1 MPYGEMDA
9 MHMDVLRE
17 IGNIGAGNA
26 TTALA
31 KLINAKIDMKV
42 PKVEVVDFPHLASI
56 VGDEEDLMVAV
67 MVTLSVDVDGMMM
80 FLMDKKSGV
89 YLIEQMM
96 AGSGMPV
103 SEEFGEL
110 EFSVISEI
118 GNIITGSYLSALA
131 SLLNMKI
138 DMSIPYL
145 SIDMAGAILSVP
157 AIEFG
162 KIGDEVL
169 LIQTDFGDEIEVK
182 GYFILIPDQD
192 SYTRILTALG
202 IWAR

>member
-42 PKVEVVDFPHLASI
+42 PKVEMVDFQHLASI
-56 VGDEEDLMVAV
+56 VGNEEDLMIAV

-80 FLMDKKSGV
+80 FLMDKKSGT

-103 SEEFGEL
+103 NEEFGEL

-169 LIQTDFGDEIEVK
+169 LIQTDFGDEVEVK

-202 IWAR
+202 M

>member
-42 PKVEVVDFPHLASI
+42 PKVEMVDFQHLASI
-56 VGDEEDLMVAV
+56 VGNEEDLMVAV

-80 FLMDKKSGV
+80 FLMDKKSGT

-103 SEEFGEL
+103 NEEFGEL

-169 LIQTDFGDEIEVK
+169 LIQTDFGDEVEVK

-202 IWAR
+202 M

>member
-42 PKVEVVDFPHLASI
+42 PKVEMVDFQHLASI
-56 VGDEEDLMVAV
+56 VGNEEDLMVAV

-80 FLMDKKSGV
+80 FLMDKKSGT

-103 SEEFGEL
+103 NEEFGEL

-145 SIDMAGAILSVP
+145 SIEMAGAILSVP

-169 LIQTDFGDEIEVK
+169 LIQTDFGDEVEVK

-202 IWAR
+202 M

>member
-42 PKVEVVDFPHLASI
+42 PKVEMVDFQHLASI
-56 VGDEEDLMVAV
+56 VGNEEDLMVAV

-80 FLMDKKSGV
+80 FLMDKKSGT

-103 SEEFGEL
+103 NEDFGEL

-169 LIQTDFGDEIEVK
+169 LIQTDFGDEVEVK

-202 IWAR
+202 M

>member
-1 MPYGEMDA
+1 
-9 MHMDVLRE
+9 MDVLRE

-42 PKVEVVDFPHLASI
+42 PKVEMVDFQHLASV
-56 VGDEEDLMVAV
+56 VGNEEDLMVAV
-67 MVTLSVDVDGMMM
+67 MVTLSNDVDGMMM
-80 FLMDKKSGV
+80 FLMDKKSGT

-103 SEEFGEL
+103 NEEFGEL
-110 EFSVISEI
+110 EHSVISEI

-169 LIQTDFGDEIEVK
+169 LIQTDFGDEVEVK
-182 GYFILIPDQD
+182 GYFILIPDQE
-192 SYTRILTALG
+192 SYTRILSALG
-202 IWAR
+202 M

>member
-9 MHMDVLRE
+9 KHMDVLRE

-42 PKVEVVDFPHLASI
+42 PKVEMVDFQHLASI
-56 VGDEEDLMVAV
+56 VGNEEDLMIAV

-80 FLMDKKSGV
+80 FLMDKKSGT

-103 SEEFGEL
+103 NEDFGEL

-169 LIQTDFGDEIEVK
+169 LIQTDFGDEVEVK

-202 IWAR
+202 M

>member
-42 PKVEVVDFPHLASI
+42 PKVEMVDFQHLASI
-56 VGDEEDLMVAV
+56 VGNEEDLMVAV

-80 FLMDKKSGV
+80 FLMDKKSGT

-103 SEEFGEL
+103 NEDFGEL

-169 LIQTDFGDEIEVK
+169 LIQTDFGDDVEVK

-202 IWAR
+202 M

>member
-42 PKVEVVDFPHLASI
+42 PKVALVDFQHLASI
-56 VGDEEDLMVAV
+56 VGNEEDLMVAV
-67 MVTLSVDVDGMMM
+67 MVTLSLDVDGMMM
-80 FLMDKKSGV
+80 FLMDKKSAI

-103 SEEFGEL
+103 DEKLGEL
-110 EFSVISEI
+110 ERSVIGEI

-169 LIQTDFGDEIEVK
+169 LIQTDFGDEVEVK
-182 GYFILIPDQD
+182 GFFILIPNQD
-192 SYTRILTALG
+192 SYARILKTLG
-202 IWAR
+202 M

>member
-42 PKVEVVDFPHLASI
+42 PKVELVDFPHLASI
-56 VGDEEDLMVAV
+56 VGDEEELMVAV
-67 MVTLSVDVDGMMM
+67 MVTLSLDVDGMMM
-80 FLMDKKSGV
+80 FLMDKKSGI

-110 EFSVISEI
+110 ELSVIGEI

-169 LIQTDFGDEIEVK
+169 LIQTDFGDEVEVK
-182 GYFILIPDQD
+182 GFFILIPNQD
-192 SYTRILTALG
+192 SYSRILKALG
-202 IWAR
+202 M

>member
-42 PKVEVVDFPHLASI
+42 PKVEMVDFQHLASI

-67 MVTLSVDVDGMMM
+67 MVTLSQDVDGMMM
-80 FLMDKKSGV
+80 FLMDKKSAI

-103 SEEFGEL
+103 NEEFGEL
-110 EFSVISEI
+110 EFSVISEL

-169 LIQTDFGDEIEVK
+169 LIQTDFGDEIEVN

-192 SYTRILTALG
+192 SYTRILSALG
-202 IWAR
+202 M

>member
-42 PKVEVVDFPHLASI
+42 PKVEMVDFPHLASI
-56 VGDEEDLMVAV
+56 VGDEEELMVAV

-80 FLMDKKSGV
+80 FLMDKKSGT

-103 SEEFGEL
+103 NEEFGEL

-182 GYFILIPDQD
+182 GYFILIPDQE

-202 IWAR
+202 M

>member
-1 MPYGEMDA
+1 MLYGEMDA

-42 PKVEVVDFPHLASI
+42 PKVELVGFQQLAAI
-56 VGDEEDLMVAV
+56 VGDEEELMVAV
-67 MVTLSVDVDGMMM
+67 MVTLSVDLDGMMM
-80 FLMDKKSGV
+80 FLMDKKSAT

-103 SEEFGEL
+103 NEEFGEL
-110 EFSVISEI
+110 EFSVISEL
-118 GNIITGSYLSALA
+118 GNIITGSYLSALS

-182 GYFILIPDQD
+182 GYFILIPDQE

-202 IWAR
+202 M

>member
-1 MPYGEMDA
+1 MQFSEMDA

-42 PKVEVVDFPHLASI
+42 PKVEMVDFQHLASI
-56 VGDEEDLMVAV
+56 VGNEENLMVAV

-80 FLMDKKSGV
+80 FLMDKKSAM

-96 AGSGMPV
+96 AGSGMTIG
-103 SEEFGEL
+103 EEFGEL

-138 DMSIPYL
+138 DMSIPYV
-145 SIDMAGAILSVP
+145 SVDMAGAILSVP

-169 LIQTDFGDEIEVK
+169 LIQTDFGDEVEVN
-182 GYFILIPDQD
+182 GYFILIPDED
-192 SYTRILTALG
+192 SYVRILKALG
-202 IWAR
+202 M

>member
-42 PKVEVVDFPHLASI
+42 PKVEMVDFQHLASI
-56 VGDEEDLMVAV
+56 VGNEEDLMIAV

-80 FLMDKKSGV
+80 FLMDKKSGT

-103 SEEFGEL
+103 NEDFGEL

-118 GNIITGSYLSALA
+118 GNIMTGSYLSALA

-169 LIQTDFGDEIEVK
+169 LIQTNFGDNMEVN
-182 GYFILIPDQD
+182 GYFLLIPELQ
-192 SYTRILTALG
+192 SYEKILKALG
-202 IWAR
+202 M

>member
-1 MPYGEMDA
+1 MLYGEMDA

-42 PKVEVVDFPHLASI
+42 PKVDLVDFQHLASI
-56 VGDEEDLMVAV
+56 VGNEEDLMVAV

-80 FLMDKKSGV
+80 FLMDKKSRI

-103 SEEFGEL
+103 NEEFGEL
-110 EFSVISEI
+110 EFSVISEL

-182 GYFILIPDQD
+182 GYFILIPDQA

-202 IWAR
+202 M

>member
-42 PKVEVVDFPHLASI
+42 PKVEMVDFPHLASI

-145 SIDMAGAILSVP
+145 SIDMAGANLSVP
-157 AIEFG
+157 AVEFG
-162 KIGDEVL
+162 KIGGEGL

-202 IWAR
+202 M

>member
-1 MPYGEMDA
+1 MLYGEMDA

-42 PKVEVVDFPHLASI
+42 PKVELVDFQHLASI
-56 VGDEEDLMVAV
+56 VGNEEDLMVAV

-80 FLMDKKSGV
+80 FLMDKKSAT

-96 AGSGMPV
+96 TGSGMPV
-103 SEEFGEL
+103 NEEFGEL
-110 EFSVISEI
+110 EFSVISEL
-118 GNIITGSYLSALA
+118 GNIITGSYLSALS

-182 GYFILIPDQD
+182 GYFILIPDQA

-202 IWAR
+202 M

>member
-42 PKVEVVDFPHLASI
+42 PKVEMVDFQHLASI
-56 VGDEEDLMVAV
+56 VGNEEDLMIAV

-80 FLMDKKSGV
+80 FLMDKKSGT

-103 SEEFGEL
+103 NEDFGEL

-169 LIQTDFGDEIEVK
+169 LIQTDFGDEVEVK

-202 IWAR
+202 M

>member
-42 PKVEVVDFPHLASI
+42 PKVEMVDFQHLASI
-56 VGDEEDLMVAV
+56 VGNEEDLMVAV

-80 FLMDKKSGV
+80 FLMDKKSGT

-103 SEEFGEL
+103 NEEFGEL

-157 AIEFG
+157 AIE
-162 KIGDEVL
+162 
-169 LIQTDFGDEIEVK
+169 
-182 GYFILIPDQD
+182 
-192 SYTRILTALG
+192 
-202 IWAR
+202 